1 MQCTNGE
8 GRTRD
13 LLKSLLTHAVQ
24 NCPFYAPYADVP
36 INEFP
41 IIDKDLVRSR
51 YREFLAK
58 PYATAKLHKM
68 STSGST
74 GTPFSVVQD
83 FEKRAS
89 VLAEIVYFGEMCG
102 YVVGQRY
109 AFIRSW
115 SSKNRKSPLESF
127 LQNLIPIDASRVDE
141 KSLETMRTQVK
152 RERELT

>member
-1 MQCTNGE
+1 VRNRGFWTVDWLRGSSIRKHYNGIKNAMQCTNGE

-58 PYATAKLHKM
+58 PYATAKLHK
-68 STSGST
+68 
-74 GTPFSVVQD
+74 Q
-83 FEKRAS
+83 K
-89 VLAEIVYFGEMCG
+89 
-102 YVVGQRY
+102 
-109 AFIRSW
+109 
-115 SSKNRKSPLESF
+115 
-127 LQNLIPIDASRVDE
+127 
-141 KSLETMRTQVK
+141 
-152 RERELT
+152 